1 MSFVPHILY
10 VDDDLD
16 YAKLIQYTLKQ
27 VGYKVTH
34 LATGQAALRYM
45 QSNTQLP
52 DAILLDID
60 MPDISGYEVCE
71 SIQENERWSLVP
83 VIFLSGKEGSD
94 SRLMAFQA
102 GGMGFLSKPVPQDE
116 LMAQLRK
123 ALQVGNQWLESFVP
137 DAKSTTT
144 ATRSNMSP
152 APQEPQKER
161 QPERPVG
168 TAPLSTA
175 AVTPAGTAAATSQSE
190 TSGSVQPEAAKSN
203 SDHCL
208 IAVPAHKVQTSD
220 LSRTASQTE
229 ASPSGFNGFVKLF
242 WKTLNQAPDL
252 ALTPD
257 ALYTQALQKGLESS
271 QMAQLIGNYTGL
283 SYMREILPEQLKMG
297 ILPMPFCRR
306 YQLVAFQNEKNQLSF
321 LLTHP
326 FEIEVS
332 DALRRFRAA
341 PLYIATPETLA
352 GILESGLKGNQS
364 AKASPAPN
372 DADMGELM
380 QEVKTR
386 YNKQHSPLDPDE
398 DEADEIYLPNVAND
412 APLVRLVN
420 RLIEDAYEMRASD
433 IHIEPWEEFVMV
445 RYRVD
450 GDLRDIHR
458 LKPLSLAL
466 PIAARIKVMASMNLA
481 ERRLPQDG
489 RIVFKE
495 HSRNR
500 QDFDLRVA
508 TAPMNFG
515 EKIVMRII
523 DKQKSTLP
531 LDQLGFSKRNL
542 DLYRTLIGSPYGMIL
557 HVGPTGSGKSMTLY
571 SALGEINRPEINIQ
585 TAEDP
590 IEYTLPRINQLQV
603 HPEIGLTFARA
614 LRSYL
619 RQDPDVILVGEI
631 RDKETAHIAVEAALT
646 GHLLLSTLHTND
658 AASTLTRFVEMG
670 MEPFMISS
678 SIVMICAQRLVRTL
692 CVHCKEP
699 YQASALEL
707 QQLGLPQNQSQTLYR
722 PGGCEKCQGHGFR
735 GRTGIHELMIPT
747 DDIRTAL
754 NTPGMNADDL
764 KKLAVNH
771 GMSTLYW
778 DAMEKVRQGITTLE
792 EALSK
797 VRPDEFESK
806 PSWWNQE
813 VSESHLSVQS

>member
-1 MSFVPHILY
+1 
-10 VDDDLD
+10 
-16 YAKLIQYTLKQ
+16 
-27 VGYKVTH
+27 
-34 LATGQAALRYM
+34 M

-137 DAKSTTT
+137 DAKTPLTTPPS
-144 ATRSNMSP
+144 ATSP
-152 APQEPQKER
+152 T
-161 QPERPVG
+161 ERPD
-168 TAPLSTA
+168 TAPKPNSGNVHSLQ
-175 AVTPAGTAAATSQSE
+175 TPITPSSSQALALVP
-190 TSGSVQPEAAKSN
+190 SGKAPSGELTHS
-203 SDHCL
+203 
-208 IAVPAHKVQTSD
+208 
-220 LSRTASQTE
+220 ASQTQ
-229 ASPSGFNGFVKLF
+229 ASASDFNGFVQLF
-242 WKTLNQAPDL
+242 WQTLNQAPDL
-252 ALTPD
+252 ALTPEG
-257 ALYTQALQKGLESS
+257 LYTQGLQKGLESS
-271 QMAQLIGNYTGL
+271 QMAQLIANYTGL
-283 SYMREILPEQLKMG
+283 SYLREILPEQLKMG

-306 YQLVAFQNEKNQLSF
+306 FQLVAFQNEKNQLSF

-352 GILESGLKGNQS
+352 GLLESGIKGNQS
-364 AKASPAPN
+364 IKAPPAAN
-372 DADMGELM
+372 DADLGELM

-398 DEADEIYLPNVAND
+398 DEADEIYLPNAAND

-450 GDLRDIHR
+450 GDLRDVHR

-658 AASTLTRFVEMG
+658 AASTLTRFIEMG

-678 SIVMICAQRLVRTL
+678 SIVMICAQRLLRTL
-692 CVHCKEP
+692 CSHCKEP
-699 YQASALEL
+699 YQASPLEL
-707 QQLGLPQNQSQTLYR
+707 QQLGLPHNQAQTLYR
-722 PGGCEKCQGHGFR
+722 PGGCEKCQGHGYR

-764 KKLAVNH
+764 KKMAVSH

-778 DAMEKVRQGITTLE
+778 DAMDKVRQGLTTLE

-813 VSESHLSVQS
+813 ASTTHVSIRL

>member
-27 VGYKVTH
+27 VGYKVSH
-34 LATGQAALRYM
+34 LPTGQAALRYM
-45 QSNTQLP
+45 HSNTQLP
-52 DAILLDID
+52 DAVLLDID
-60 MPDISGYEVCE
+60 LPDMSGYEVCE
-71 SIQENERWSLVP
+71 GIQENERWSLVP

-102 GGMGFLSKPVPQDE
+102 GGMGFLSKPVPQEE

-123 ALQVGNQWLESFVP
+123 ALQVGNQWMESFVP
-137 DAKSTTT
+137 DAKSITPTPPP
-144 ATRSNMSP
+144 SP
-152 APQEPQKER
+152 ATQ
-161 QPERPVG
+161 ERPG
-168 TAPLSTA
+168 TAPLTTVSGTSATA
-175 AVTPAGTAAATSQSE
+175 SPQSKASSPA
-190 TSGSVQPEAAKSN
+190 QPEAAQN
-203 SDHCL
+203 AGPQAL
-208 IAVPAHKVQTSD
+208 VPVPASKSQTSD
-220 LSRTASQTE
+220 LTHSASQTQ
-229 ASPSGFNGFVKLF
+229 ASPSHFNGFVQYF
-242 WKTLNQAPDL
+242 WQTLNQAPDL
-252 ALTPD
+252 ALTPN

-271 QMAQLIGNYTGL
+271 QMAQLIANYSGL
-283 SYMREILPEQLKMG
+283 AYLREILPEQLKMG

-306 YQLVAFQNEKNQLSF
+306 YHLVAFQNEKNQLSF
-321 LLTHP
+321 LLTQP

-332 DALRRFRAA
+332 DALQRFRAA

-352 GILESGLKGNQS
+352 GLLESGIKGNQS
-364 AKASPAPN
+364 AKATAAKN
-372 DADMGELM
+372 EADMGELM

-386 YNKQHSPLDPDE
+386 YGKPNASPLDPDE
-398 DEADEIYLPNVAND
+398 EDADEIYLPNAAND

-450 GDLRDIHR
+450 GDLRDIHK

-466 PIAARIKVMASMNLA
+466 PIAARLKVMARMNLA

-495 HSRNR
+495 YSRTR

-542 DLYRTLIGSPYGMIL
+542 DLYRTLINSPYGMVL

-692 CVHCKEP
+692 CSHCKEP
-699 YQASALEL
+699 YQASQLEL
-707 QQLGLPQNQSQTLYR
+707 EQLGLPHNQVQTLYR
-722 PGGCEKCQGHGFR
+722 PGGCDKCQGHGYR
-735 GRTGIHELMIPT
+735 GRVGIHELMIPT

-754 NTPGMNADDL
+754 NRPGMTADDL
-764 KKLAVNH
+764 KKLAVSH

-778 DAMEKVRQGITTLE
+778 DAMDKVRQGLTTLE
-792 EALSK
+792 EALAK

-806 PSWWNQE
+806 PHWWNE
-813 VSESHLSVQS
+813 DASESHLTLRN